1 MLVLCMTYLSMF
13 VLDFSKIV
21 REDRWLN
28 FGLLRKI
35 LIMSERGEMGHFWA
49 QN

>member
-1 MLVLCMTYLSMF
+1 MTYLSMF

-21 REDRWLN
+21 REDRWLS

-35 LIMSERGEMGHFWA
+35 LIMSKIGEMGHFGA